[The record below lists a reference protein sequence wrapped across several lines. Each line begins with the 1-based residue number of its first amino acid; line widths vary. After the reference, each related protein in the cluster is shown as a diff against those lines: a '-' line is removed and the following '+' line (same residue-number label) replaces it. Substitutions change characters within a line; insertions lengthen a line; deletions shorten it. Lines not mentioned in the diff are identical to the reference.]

1 MRIYTAG
8 LIDKSSQSN
17 NATLQKRLLSHYRK
31 SLGIPASAINSQELN
46 TFIVL
51 SGQKNDGNIDSK
63 TIEKIEKRTL
73 DIFTKYHISNKSKFE
88 QELKNNQE
96 LRETSR
102 IVKDFVKEVDPN
114 LAKIFDSRLEKISK
128 DIPNMHCEIQ
138 SRSIVTLWDIV
149 ENREHRFFLSGF
161 DSPIFK
167 SSTSETEMNM
177 DKLVD
182 KLLFSNFFKIF
193 LKPTVARLQEMD
205 RVLERLKMGVEG
217 THYRS
222 KNQKLQTKLELFLR
236 ILAAKLSALHD
247 IGSVISRIFD
257 LFQFPRNVL
266 PPYHLGND
274 AVNLNAALA
283 EMASEIEY
291 GKALLIEVQDK
302 LQECQIHLRD
312 YLDEQK
318 NGVKTIDSAN
328 DFQTRLLSIAELSID
343 LFVEAEL
350 LKTWTDL
357 FGSDIPYFSFDR
369 QLFDH
374 NDSHVGSVISRIFDL
389 FQFPRNVLPPYHL
402 GNDAVNLNAALAEM
416 ASEIE
421 YGKALLI
428 EVQDKLQECQIHLR
442 DYLDEQKNGVK
453 TIDSANDFQTRL
465 LSIAELS
472 IDLFVEAELLK
483 TWTDLFG
490 SDIPYFSFDRQLFDH
505 NDSYAFDVADDIILA
520 VRGLTKNYN
529 LGKTTVYALRG
540 VNLDIKEGE
549 FVAILGNSGA
559 GKTTL
564 LNCIAGL
571 DTPDHGVVLFRGKNL
586 HKLSDS
592 AKSKSRLLE
601 MGFIFQTYALL
612 PHFNTRENVALPA
625 DLAGLSKD
633 LKDRIEKLLEGVG
646 IDEQAKQYPATLSG
660 GQMQRVAIARALTNR
675 PAVIFA
681 DEPTGDL
688 DSVTGKQVMDLLKKF
703 HKETK
708 TTIIVITHEQDIAD
722 YAERKIMMKDGIITP
737 S

>member
-51 SGQKNDGNIDSK
+51 SGQKDDGKVDSK
-63 TIEKIEKRTL
+63 TMEKIEKRTR
-73 DIFTKYHISNKSKFE
+73 DSFTKYHISNKSRFE

-128 DIPNMHCEIQ
+128 DIPNMHCKIQ

-149 ENREHRFFLSGF
+149 ENREHRFFLSAF

-167 SSTSETEMNM
+167 SSTSETEMNI

-182 KLLFSNFFKIF
+182 KLLFSNFFRIF
-193 LKPTVARLQEMD
+193 LKPTVTRLQEMD
-205 RVLERLKMGVEG
+205 RVLERLKLGVKG
-217 THYRS
+217 THYRN

-236 ILAAKLSALHD
+236 ILTAKLSALND

-257 LFQFPRNVL
+257 LFQVPRTVL

-291 GKALLIEVQDK
+291 GKALLIEVQNK

-328 DFQTRLLSIAELSID
+328 DFQTKLLSIAELSID
-343 LFVEAEL
+343 LFVEAEF

-374 NDSHVGSVISRIFDL
+374 NDSD
-389 FQFPRNVLPPYHL
+389 
-402 GNDAVNLNAALAEM
+402 
-416 ASEIE
+416 
-421 YGKALLI
+421 
-428 EVQDKLQECQIHLR
+428 
-442 DYLDEQKNGVK
+442 
-453 TIDSANDFQTRL
+453 
-465 LSIAELS
+465 
-472 IDLFVEAELLK
+472 
-483 TWTDLFG
+483 
-490 SDIPYFSFDRQLFDH
+490 
-505 NDSYAFDVADDIILA
+505 AFDVADDIILA

-540 VNLDIKEGE
+540 VNLDIREGE

-571 DTPDHGVVLFRGKNL
+571 DTPDYGVVLFRGKNL
-586 HKLSDS
+586 HELGDS

-601 MGFIFQTYALL
+601 MGFIFQTYTLL

-633 LKDRIEKLLEGVG
+633 LKDRIESLLEGVG
-646 IDEQAKQYPATLSG
+646 INQQAEQYPATLSG

-703 HKETK
+703 HQETK
-708 TTIIVITHEQDIAD
+708 TTIIVITHEQDIAA